1 MVNRGP
7 RSVSR
12 APRPALTEA
21 RAHAIADKLSRVR
34 PKCSTFVAPFR
45 DLQESV
51 DLKTGATS
59 YGIGGVRVII

>member
-1 MVNRGP
+1 VVNRGP

-59 YGIGGVRVII
+59 CGIGGVRVII